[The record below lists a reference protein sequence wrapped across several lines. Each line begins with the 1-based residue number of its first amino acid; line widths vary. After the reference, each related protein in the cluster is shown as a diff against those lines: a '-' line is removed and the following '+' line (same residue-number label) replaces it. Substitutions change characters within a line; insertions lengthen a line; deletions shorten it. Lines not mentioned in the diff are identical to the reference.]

1 MNEIAKRRFVAALV
15 LSYGLA
21 LAACGEAAKPPAPP
35 PTVVYV
41 ATVTR
46 RDVPLYVEAVASLDG
61 YVNAEIRARV
71 RGFLRTQDYNDGA
84 GVKAGQLLFTIEA
97 TDYAAAAAQARAAVA
112 RARVAQARNVIQ
124 ADRYQGLFKTGMVS
138 QQDLDNVTASV
149 ADSDAQV
156 QAAVAQLEQA
166 TLNLSY
172 TQIHSPT
179 DGVTGL
185 ALVRVGNLVG
195 QDGPTLLTTV
205 SQLDPIR
212 VNFPVSELDYVRN
225 PDRFKQ
231 LGTRDLAWAKRQFP
245 RLDSGEPT
253 EDADPGIELALSDG
267 SVYPHRGLIVALNRQ
282 IDPSTGTL
290 QVQALVPNPNGS
302 LRPGQ
307 YGRVRIQRPQ
317 AGRNAVAI
325 PEKALI
331 SVQGSYSVG
340 VVDPDNKIHLRRV
353 EVGPSVEG
361 LRLVEKGLSEGE
373 RIVVDGVQKITEG
386 ASVDPRSAPQEA
398 PGRAGAPSNA
408 PAGSSSVKN

>member
-1 MNEIAKRRFVAALV
+1 LSEIEKRHLGGWIV
-15 LSYGLA
+15 SCGLA
-21 LAACGEAAKPPAPP
+21 LGACGEATKPPPP
-35 PTVVYV
+35 PPATVYV
-41 ATVTR
+41 AAVTR

-84 GVKAGQLLFTIEA
+84 VVKAGQRLFTIEA
-97 TDYAAAAAQARAAVA
+97 TDYVAAVSEAKAAVA

-124 ADRYQGLFKTGMVS
+124 AERYQGLFKTGMVS

-156 QAAVAQLEQA
+156 QAAAAQLDQA

-172 TQIHSPT
+172 TQIRSPT

-195 QDGPTLLTTV
+195 QEGPTLLTTV

-212 VNFPVSELDYVRN
+212 VNFPVSELDYVKN

-231 LGTRDLAWAKRQFP
+231 LGTRDLAWAKKQFP
-245 RLDSGEPT
+245 RLDSGQTT
-253 EDADPGIELALSDG
+253 EDGAPGIELALSDG
-267 SVYPHRGLIVALNRQ
+267 SVYPHRGLIVALDRQ

-290 QVQALVPNPNGS
+290 QVQALVPNPNGA

-307 YGRVRIQRPQ
+307 YGRVRIRRQQ
-317 AGRNAVAI
+317 AGQNAIAI

-340 VVDPDNKIHLRRV
+340 VVDPDKKVHLRRV
-353 EVGPSVEG
+353 DVGPSAQG
-361 LRLVEKGLSEGE
+361 MRLIEKGLSEGE
-373 RIVVDGVQKITEG
+373 QIVVDGVQKITEG
-386 ASVDPRSAPQEA
+386 ATVDPRPAPEEA
-398 PGRAGAPSNA
+398 TSQGSGAPSG
-408 PAGSSSVKN
+408 PAAASSSVKN

>member
-1 MNEIAKRRFVAALV
+1 LNSIAKRLLVAAV
-15 LSYGLA
+15 VASAFVA
-21 LAACGEAAKPPAPP
+21 LAACAEATKPPPPPP
-35 PTVVYV
+35 PTVYV
-41 ATVTR
+41 ATVAR
-46 RDVPLYVEAVASLDG
+46 RDVPQYVEAVAALDG

-84 GVKAGQLLFTIEA
+84 VVKAGQMLFTIEP
-97 TDYAAAAAQARAAVA
+97 TDYAAAVAQSKAAVA
-112 RARVAQARNVIQ
+112 RARVAQARNAIQ

-156 QAAVAQLEQA
+156 QAAAAQLDQA

-172 TQIHSPT
+172 TQIRSPT
-179 DGVTGL
+179 EGVAGL

-205 SQLDPIR
+205 SQVDPIR
-212 VNFPVSELDYVRN
+212 VNFPVSEVDYVKN

-231 LGTRDLAWAKRQFP
+231 LEPRDLAWAKAQFS
-245 RLDSGEPT
+245 RLESGGG
-253 EDADPGIELALSDG
+253 AAGGDPGVELTLSDG
-267 SVYPHRGLIVALNRQ
+267 SVYPHRGIIVAVNRQ

-290 QVQALVPNPNGS
+290 QVQALVPNPEGA

-307 YGRVRIQRPQ
+307 YGRIRIRRQQ
-317 AGRNAVAI
+317 AGRDVVAI

-340 VVDPDNKIHLRRV
+340 VVDADNKVHLHRV
-353 EVGPSVEG
+353 EVGPSVQG
-361 LRLVEKGLSEGE
+361 MRIIDKGLDAGE
-373 RIVVDGVQKITEG
+373 RIVVDGVQKITDG
-386 ASVDPRSAPQEA
+386 AAVDPHPAVEGDAGPQA
-398 PGRAGAPSNA
+398 ASSS
-408 PAGSSSVKN
+408 AGSTNAKN